1 MFLALALRLLVDS
14 YQMQV
19 QHPGSITDIICYI
32 YIIYTTS
39 FEIPRN
45 RPHLAMKLSVH
56 FPIIIEPLKMYL
68 YIKNGFTSLTD
79 NANLNAS
86 PLWRCTKAKLQ
97 KWCLGPASY
106 GPNCI

>member
-19 QHPGSITDIICYI
+19 QHPGSITD
-32 YIIYTTS
+32 TTS
-39 FEIPRN
+39 CEIPRN

-86 PLWRCTKAKLQ
+86 PL
-97 KWCLGPASY
+97 
-106 GPNCI
+106 